1 MRRLASSLIVLTMA
15 GGLLVGVAPA
25 ASAVTTT
32 LTLSATPPT
41 GNLGDQISLD
51 GTLAFG
57 DASPAEGETIDLS
70 RTEWD
75 GSVTS
80 LADAVVEAD
89 GTFHVDD
96 SPPKGGDLT
105 YTATFVAHDAFDGAV
120 ATDTVDLQRPASSV
134 TASASKQTI
143 TFGDT
148 ITVTGHLGPSSDSD
162 ELTITATPVG
172 GGEQELIT
180 GDVNGNRNLQVT
192 HRPNRTTTYTVSFA
206 GDGGHEAS
214 SAQATT
220 QVKVKVT
227 ARLVDFRSK
236 QGKYRIYGRGGRAKM
251 RIKVSPNHFGFSVNG
266 YLEGYVNGAWTPFDS
281 GAAPLSPSSTQL
293 FKAFG
298 SSGVK
303 WRMRA
308 EMVGHADHLGNF
320 SPWRYFR
327 FA

>member
-1 MRRLASSLIVLTMA
+1 MA
-15 GGLLVGVAPA
+15 
-25 ASAVTTT
+25 TT

-57 DASPAEGETIDLS
+57 DASPTEGEAIGLS

-80 LADAVVEAD
+80 LAGAVVEAD

-96 SPPKGGDLT
+96 TPTEGGDLT

-134 TASASKQTI
+134 TASVSKPI
-143 TFGDT
+143 VTFGDK

-162 ELTITATPVG
+162 ELTITATPAG

-180 GDVNGNRNLQVT
+180 GDVNSNRNLQVT
-192 HRPNRTTTYTVSFA
+192 HRPNKTTTYTVSFA

-236 QGKYRIYGRGGRAKM
+236 QGKYRSPGGAAAPRCGSRSRRTTSGSASTGTSRATSTAPGPRSIRGPRPCRRAV
-251 RIKVSPNHFGFSVNG
+251 RCCSRR
-266 YLEGYVNGAWTPFDS
+266 S
-281 GAAPLSPSSTQL
+281 GA
-293 FKAFG
+293 
-298 SSGVK
+298 
-303 WRMRA
+303 RA
-308 EMVGHADHLGNF
+308 
-320 SPWRYFR
+320 
-327 FA
+327 